1 MLNRLLAVFATLM
14 LIAALMLSAV
24 QAVAQEA
31 AAPEGDAPASDF
43 FDVVEVEIVNI
54 DVFVTDK
61 RGEPVTGLTRDDFT
75 VFSDGR
81 PAEITN
87 FYVVEDGRE
96 RTGSEAAR
104 AVVES
109 PAPER
114 QPSLKLSPELAPEH
128 RLWMIVY
135 VDNYNINSIER
146 TRVFPAVRRFLG
158 SSLRAGDKAMLVS
171 YSRKLEVRQPF
182 TDQLTVL
189 HSALD
194 ELEDDTGFAAIR
206 RRELISTLKA
216 IDDADSPA
224 QAMVRARNFAEE
236 QMNGVQYTTDALIR
250 MIDSLGGL
258 PGRKAVVHVSSG
270 MPMVAGEAAFE
281 AVGEK
286 FGSSEAYAEIARHD
300 TSRGFARISRHAN
313 AHRVAFYT
321 VDAGGLRGLEFGNAE
336 YGGFVNSKLRRILD
350 SVVPENLQ
358 APLRFMALETGGRAI
373 VNQNEILPALE
384 EASQDFRTFYSLGI
398 PSTDS
403 ESGRYHKIEVKLR
416 EKQKGVSLR
425 HRAGFRSKTTDTRVR
440 DSLRSALLYAHQENP
455 DNVEVTWGRAERHG
469 EDGHYLLPIQLRIPL
484 RDVVLL
490 PTANGKHEL
499 RLRLYVGAVG
509 GDGETSDID
518 SVPLGLRLAAEHVEA
533 ARSESFVYTHKLLLS
548 PGRKRVGIAIL
559 DLVGRDASV
568 VTGSILVGPPAD
580 TG

>member
-1 MLNRLLAVFATLM
+1 MQRFLNAA
-14 LIAALMLSAV
+14 LIASMLVPIQAMAQSAP
-24 QAVAQEA
+24 AQ
-31 AAPEGDAPASDF
+31 EGDAPASDF

-54 DVFVTDK
+54 DVYVTDK
-61 RGEPVTGLTRDDFT
+61 QGRPVTGLTRDDFA

-87 FYVVEDGRE
+87 FYVVEGGRE
-96 RTGSEAAR
+96 RADG
-104 AVVES
+104 AVAGAEIET

-114 QPSLKLSPELAPEH
+114 EPSLKLSPELAPEH

-158 SSLRAGDKAMLVS
+158 TSLQAGDQAMLVS

-206 RRELISTLKA
+206 RRELISTLKN
-216 IDDADSPA
+216 IDDADNPT
-224 QAMVRARNFAEE
+224 QAMLHARNFAEE
-236 QMNGVQYTTDALIR
+236 QMNGIQYTTDALIR

-258 PGRKAVVHVSSG
+258 PGRKAIVHVSSG
-270 MPMVAGEAAFE
+270 MPMLTGEAAFE

-300 TSRGFARISRHAN
+300 TSRSFARVNRHAN

-321 VDAGGLRGLEFGNAE
+321 IDAGGLRGLEFGNAE

-384 EASQDFRTFYSLGI
+384 EASRDFRTFYSLGI
-398 PSTDS
+398 PSTDT

-416 EKQKGVSLR
+416 EKQRGVTLR

-455 DNVEVTWGRAERHG
+455 ANVKVTWGRAEPHG
-469 EDGHYLLPIQLRIPL
+469 EDGHYLLPIQLHIPL
-484 RDVVLL
+484 RDVVLM
-490 PTANGKHEL
+490 PTAGGKHEL

-518 SVPLGLRLAAEHVEA
+518 TTPLGLRLADEHVEA
-533 ARSESFVYTHKLLLS
+533 AKKESFVYTHKLLLS

-568 VTGSILVGPPAD
+568 VTGSVLVGVSAE

>member
-1 MLNRLLAVFATLM
+1 MQRFLNAA
-14 LIAALMLSAV
+14 LIASMLVPIQAMAQSAP
-24 QAVAQEA
+24 AQ
-31 AAPEGDAPASDF
+31 EGDAPASDF

-54 DVFVTDK
+54 DVYVTDK
-61 RGEPVTGLTRDDFT
+61 QGRPVTGLSRDDFA

-87 FYVVEDGRE
+87 FYVVEGGRE
-96 RTGSEAAR
+96 RADGAAT
-104 AVVES
+104 AEIET

-114 QPSLKLSPELAPEH
+114 EPSLKLSPELAPEH

-135 VDNYNINSIER
+135 VDNFNINSIER

-158 SSLRAGDKAMLVS
+158 TSLQAGDQAMLVS

-206 RRELISTLKA
+206 RRELISTLKN
-216 IDDADSPA
+216 IDDADNPT
-224 QAMVRARNFAEE
+224 QAMLHARNFAEE
-236 QMNGVQYTTDALIR
+236 QMNGIQYTTDALIR

-258 PGRKAVVHVSSG
+258 PGRKAIVHVSSG
-270 MPMVAGEAAFE
+270 MPMLTGEAAFE

-300 TSRGFARISRHAN
+300 TSRSFARVNRHAN

-321 VDAGGLRGLEFGNAE
+321 IDAGGLRGLEFGNAE

-384 EASQDFRTFYSLGI
+384 EASRDFRTFYSLGI
-398 PSTDS
+398 PSTDT

-416 EKQKGVSLR
+416 EKQRGVTLR

-455 DNVEVTWGRAERHG
+455 ANVKVTWGRAEPHG
-469 EDGHYLLPIQLRIPL
+469 EDGHYLLPIQLHIPL
-484 RDVVLL
+484 RDVVLM
-490 PTANGKHEL
+490 PTAGGKHEL

-518 SVPLGLRLAAEHVEA
+518 TTPLGLRLADEHVEA
-533 ARSESFVYTHKLLLS
+533 AKKESFVYTHKLLLS

-568 VTGSILVGPPAD
+568 VTGSVLVGVSAE